1 MTQKERQLQDMRK
14 EFAIQQEEMSKK
26 SKLDVERIQQVLDDE
41 RNHFE
46 SELKRHKKM
55 LQQRDTDV
63 QELDMRLHNL
73 SSRLETNKPSV
84 NLVDFSQQ
92 FGERKDSVDEYE
104 HLIDV
109 ILSQLGKLF
118 VDEDLSIDKSS
129 ASCTTRVKRIVEEA
143 ANFVST
149 SKSLIEKSKE
159 GLEIK
164 NKKIKMLE
172 TEIASLNNA
181 QDGFGNELSHNL
193 STLRSDLEMK
203 HKDHL
208 LSIQSEHKSEMDSLK
223 ADFRKQVAAME
234 KKVKLPEKGD
244 MSILDYNIN
253 RQNHGRSS
261 SSNTRYP
268 PLLSTVK
275 ELEEHYPL
283 LVKSLKNTL
292 VSQHQNHLN
301 ELEAQYQDN
310 LIENEKRWDQ
320 KYSTIK
326 NEFNKITTQYQNS
339 LKKLKE
345 DGILLH
351 GRMKAEMDSW
361 ISNLKQQ
368 HKKELEEK
376 LSKND
381 HRNDSLKHE
390 VLISPLIYLFYFYR
404 RP

>member
-104 HLIDV
+104 HLIGV

-129 ASCTTRVKRIVEEA
+129 ASYNTRVKRIVDEA

-181 QDGFGNELSHNL
+181 QDGFGNEMSRNL

-234 KKVKLPEKGD
+234 KKVKLAEKGD
-244 MSILDYNIN
+244 ISILDYNIN

-268 PLLSTVK
+268 SLLSTVK

-376 LSKND
+376 LNKND

-390 VLISPLIYLFYFYR
+390 VLISRLIYLFYFSS
-404 RP
+404 